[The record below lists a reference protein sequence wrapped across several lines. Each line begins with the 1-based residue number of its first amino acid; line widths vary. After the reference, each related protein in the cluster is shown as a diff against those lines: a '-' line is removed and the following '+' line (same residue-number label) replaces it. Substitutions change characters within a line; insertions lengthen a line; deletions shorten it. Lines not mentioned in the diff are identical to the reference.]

1 MYSVGPG
8 SESRDMVVLLA
19 FFSLIQKFLHFT
31 TIDGS
36 SFKEDSW
43 HDLLPFVQFEK
54 RVKHPWRKVNF
65 NKVAGFS
72 LQLY

>member
-1 MYSVGPG
+1 MYSVGTG
-8 SESRDMVVLLA
+8 SESRDIVVLLA
-19 FFSLIQKFLHFT
+19 FSLIQTFLNFT

-36 SFKEDSW
+36 SFNEDSW
-43 HDLLPFVQFEK
+43 HDFLPFVQFEK

-72 LQLY
+72 LQL